1 MGKEW
6 DKLDWQ
12 AGGGFSKPGIGD
24 RHTNWPSFSATSK
37 YGATNPTCAECGG
50 RLRGAKKCGCVMPHD
65 HWKPIGK
72 RKNPENEGLPDN
84 VTGSGM
90 SSQMV
95 AIQAW
100 HEAWLHACFRVL
112 VPGGR
117 LLAFGG
123 SRVYHRM
130 AAAFDDAGFVDVGI
144 KTWNYG
150 SGFPKSLD
158 VSRAIGKRAGGDIE
172 ARKAIKWVREER
184 ERQGLSRKQLEVSI
198 FGRSD
203 GNVRNWEEGISLP
216 VPGLWPRIRDAL
228 GHSSSPFDAVMLRG
242 DEEVG
247 TEEGSFGYQ
256 PEGPRWEKTRTL
268 REPTTDAAKA
278 WSGWGTALKPSWE
291 PVIVGRKPE

>member
-1 MGKEW
+1 LRSPLLNGLEFMGKEW

-37 YGATNPTCAECGG
+37 YGTTNPTCAECGG

-100 HEAWLHACFRVL
+100 HADWLHACFRVL

-130 AAAFDDAGFVDVGI
+130 AAAFDDAGFVDVGLEA
-144 KTWNYG
+144 WNYG
-150 SGFPKSLD
+150 SGFPKSM
-158 VSRAIGKRAGGDIE
+158 SIGKSIDKAAG
-172 ARKAIKWVREER
+172 AER
-184 ERQGLSRKQLEVSI
+184 EVVGVRQLTGYGKANAVNGQQARNITEFAQTS
-198 FGRSD
+198 
-203 GNVRNWEEGISLP
+203 NVP
-216 VPGLWPRIRDAL
+216 A
-228 GHSSSPFDAVMLRG
+228 
-242 DEEVG
+242 
-247 TEEGSFGYQ
+247 TE
-256 PEGPRWEKTRTL
+256 
-268 REPTTDAAKA
+268 AAKA
-278 WSGWGTALKPSWE
+278 WEGWGTALKPAWE

>member
-1 MGKEW
+1 MKAGSVGGIVSDPPYGLDFMGKEW

-100 HEAWLHACFRVL
+100 HAGWLHACYRVL

-150 SGFPKSLD
+150 SGFPKSMSVSSAIDKAARGTPQGSTKGDPKKRGKGALPSREVFAQGGSNGKAPTGLTSDYD
-158 VSRAIGKRAGGDIE
+158 VY
-172 ARKAIKWVREER
+172 
-184 ERQGLSRKQLEVSI
+184 
-198 FGRSD
+198 
-203 GNVRNWEEGISLP
+203 
-216 VPGLWPRIRDAL
+216 VP
-228 GHSSSPFDAVMLRG
+228 
-242 DEEVG
+242 E
-247 TEEGSFGYQ
+247 
-256 PEGPRWEKTRTL
+256 
-268 REPTTDAAKA
+268 TDAAKA
-278 WSGWGTALKPSWE
+278 WEGWGTALKPSWE